1 MRFFARLEK
10 LFEEGLGPWIA
21 LIGAEHMILAFIYL
35 TRVPE

>member
-10 LFEEGLGPWIA
+10 LFDEGLGPWIA

-35 TRVPE
+35 TRVP

>member
-10 LFEEGLGPWIA
+10 LFDV
-21 LIGAEHMILAFIYL
+21 IGAEHMILAFIYL